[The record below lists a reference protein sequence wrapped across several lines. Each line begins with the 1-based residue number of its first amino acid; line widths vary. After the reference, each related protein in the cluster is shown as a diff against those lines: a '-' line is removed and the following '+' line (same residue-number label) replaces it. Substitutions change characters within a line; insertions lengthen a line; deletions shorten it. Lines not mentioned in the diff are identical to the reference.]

1 MSDDKRY
8 ELLEKKV
15 EYLTRKLELANS
27 RITFIMKQQRFW
39 PGKSHRNKNKGPLV

>member
-1 MSDDKRY
+1 MEDKKY

-39 PGKSHRNKNKGPLV
+39 PGRGHRMKAKGPLV

>member
-1 MSDDKRY
+1 MSDDKKY

-15 EYLTRKLELANS
+15 EFLTRKLELANS

-39 PGKSHRNKNKGPLV
+39 PGRGHRNDKKGA